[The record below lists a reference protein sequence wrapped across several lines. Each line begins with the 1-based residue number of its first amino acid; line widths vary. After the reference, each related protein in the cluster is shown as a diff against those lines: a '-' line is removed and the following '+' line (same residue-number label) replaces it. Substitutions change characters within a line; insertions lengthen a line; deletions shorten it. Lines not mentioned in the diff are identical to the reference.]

1 MSLSTHLV
9 LAANTVADATPVQEA
24 ASAIAQHG
32 AAAAEAAKAAGFSL
46 QPTFGEV
53 IEFQLTGLLV
63 VFTVLGG
70 LTLMCYLLA
79 WLLKTVAPD
88 QYHCKPKRLAA
99 PPVKAAPPNA
109 VAAVAAAATVPA
121 AAATAPAAALATA
134 SLHPGLADEAF
145 LAILAVAATE
155 ALGQAVAIVRFRPM
169 DSMDWTWSV
178 QGRVGLHTSHTP

>member
-1 MSLSTHLV
+1 MSLSTYLV

-88 QYHCKPKRLAA
+88 QYHCKPKRSAA
-99 PPVKAAPPNA
+99 PPVKAVPPKV
-109 VAAVAAAATVPA
+109 VAAVPA

>member
-1 MSLSTHLV
+1 MSLSTYLV

-88 QYHCKPKRLAA
+88 QYHCKPKRSAA
-99 PPVKAAPPNA
+99 LPVKAVPPK
-109 VAAVAAAATVPA
+109 VVAAAATVPA
-121 AAATAPAAALATA
+121 AAVATAPAAALATA
-134 SLHPGLADEAF
+134 SLHPGLADEAV

>member
-46 QPTFGEV
+46 HPTFGEV

-88 QYHCKPKRLAA
+88 QYHCKPKRSAA

-109 VAAVAAAATVPA
+109 VAAVPA